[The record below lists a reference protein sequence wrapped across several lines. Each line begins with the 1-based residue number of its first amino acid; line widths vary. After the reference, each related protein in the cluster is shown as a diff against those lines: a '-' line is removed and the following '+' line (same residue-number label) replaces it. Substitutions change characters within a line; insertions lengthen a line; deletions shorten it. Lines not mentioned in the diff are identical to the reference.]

1 LIAAFGDFLQFP
13 LGWAVRTTSLQ
24 ASSLA
29 RFGDPTKQRKAC
41 WLAAIFYHLIS
52 GLDRTRR
59 RLNLRN
65 KQVLESILA
74 QDPNKARIQGLP
86 EQWLVTH
93 LMVSRAY
100 HLIVG

>member
-1 LIAAFGDFLQFP
+1 MGGSHNFPSGVFPSSFWGPDEAAEGTFHHLH
-13 LGWAVRTTSLQ
+13 LGSV
-24 ASSLA
+24 
-29 RFGDPTKQRKAC
+29 
-41 WLAAIFYHLIS
+41 LAAIFYHLIS

>member
-1 LIAAFGDFLQFP
+1 MGGSHNFSSGVFPSSFWGPDEAAEGMFHHLH
-13 LGWAVRTTSLQ
+13 LGSV
-24 ASSLA
+24 
-29 RFGDPTKQRKAC
+29 
-41 WLAAIFYHLIS
+41 LAAIFYHLIS